1 MKAPSVKSG
10 QKVKEGQVIGYV
22 GSTGFSTGPH
32 LDLKIKRNGSYINP
46 LTYLQGKSEGG
57 VGMKMGGKFAG
68 KYASIINA
76 AARKYSISPAL
87 IAGIIKQESQF
98 NPNARSYV
106 GATGLMQLMP
116 STAGSMGVKNP
127 RDPYQNIMGGTK
139 YIAQMLRGQG
149 GNIKLALAAYN
160 AGPGNVAKYH
170 GIPPFKETRDY
181 VRKVYSNY
189 QGYLKS
195 GIGGFAKGGKVKN
208 RQLAEL
214 GENGYEEYILT
225 TEPRYR
231 NRSLALLQ
239 ELMPKLGLFNPIPRV
254 PSTSSNQQSVTNNTT
269 TISNQN
275 SNNSEEIVLLRQSV
289 DLLTKLVAKSF
300 SFVGQLD
307 GEKILEFVESN
318 QANSINTLDR
328 MRG

>member
-1 MKAPSVKSG
+1 M
-10 QKVKEGQVIGYV
+10 
-22 GSTGFSTGPH
+22 
-32 LDLKIKRNGSYINP
+32 DLKIKRNGSYINP
-46 LTYLQGKSEGG
+46 LTYLQGKADGG
-57 VGMKMGGKFAG
+57 GGMKMGGSFAG

-76 AARKYSISPAL
+76 AGKKYGISPAL

-116 STAGSMGVKNP
+116 ATARSMGVKNP
-127 RDPYQNIMGGTK
+127 CDPYQNIMGGTK

-170 GIPPFKETRDY
+170 GIPPFKETQSY

-214 GENGYEEYILT
+214 GENGYEEYVLT

-254 PSTSSNQQSVTNNTT
+254 PSTSSNQQSITNNTT
-269 TISNQN
+269 TVTNGGTDSR
-275 SNNSEEIVLLRQSV
+275 EEVVLLRQSV
-289 DLLTKLVAKSF
+289 NLLTQILAKTTNF
-300 SFVGQLD
+300 TAEIDGQAL
-307 GEKILEFVESN
+307 INFVEGE
-318 QANSINTLDR
+318 QAVNGR
-328 MRG
+328 MQSVWGSKG